1 MFGRFSRPNAR
12 TWSEI
17 TSVIRLKR
25 LLALLASLRSEL
37 SGTRCV
43 SSRTTASAR
52 VSTSPVLNH
61 RSSGP
66 LAPFAPDAAV
76 GGFELP
82 RRLFLVHHQRILHA
96 LAQVRSQRGQRCQ
109 VICLLRCQI
118 DVIRGNPVLEPH
130 CAEQA
135 AGTARDGART
145 GGGHHRYTH
154 VERVA
159 RGGTAAVGRGVE
171 RDVDL

>member
-1 MFGRFSRPNAR
+1 MFGRLSRPKAR

-25 LLALLASLRSEL
+25 LSALAPSLRSEL

-43 SSRTTASAR
+43 SSPTTASAR

-61 RSSGP
+61 RSIGP

-76 GGFELP
+76 GGFEVP
-82 RRLFLVHHQRILHA
+82 RRFFLVHHWRILHA
-96 LAQVRSQRGQRCQ
+96 LAQVRSQRGERCE

-130 CAEQA
+130 RAEQA
-135 AGTARDGART
+135 AGTARDSART
-145 GGGHHRYTH
+145 GGAH
-154 VERVA
+154 
-159 RGGTAAVGRGVE
+159 
-171 RDVDL
+171 